1 VKWLLRI
8 AVVLAIAA
16 GIGWFYRIEL
26 MLEAI
31 GVAAKLRY
39 PVGPHR
45 EIEWSTGPAQPA
57 SPPAERPPNIVL
69 IVADDLGWNDITFGG
84 GGVAGGSVPTPHID
98 SIAADGVQ
106 FTNGYSS
113 SGTCAPSRAALMSGR
128 YPTRF
133 GFEFTPTPPAMLP
146 IVARM
151 AKEAAEK
158 TGRRKPIT
166 YFDQPGR
173 QSLPFEE
180 MGVPASEI
188 TLAETLQSAGY
199 HTTHIG
205 KWHLGRANGMAPH
218 DQGFDESLLMASGLY
233 LREDDPDVVNSKQ
246 DFDPIDRFLW
256 KGLQFAASFNGS
268 EYFEPGGYLT
278 DYYTDEAVRVI
289 DANANRPLFLYLAH
303 WAPHTPLQATK
314 ADYDALSHI
323 EDHTLRVYAAMIRA
337 LDRGVGRVLEALRA
351 NGLEE
356 NTLVIFTS
364 DNGGAHYIGL
374 PEINRPYRGWKIS
387 HFEGG
392 IHVPYFM
399 RWPARIAAGSR
410 YEEPVH
416 HFDVYAT
423 AAAAAGAPLPSDR
436 KMDGVDL
443 VPFAGGETRG
453 APHDRLFWRQGH
465 YQVVLSDGWKL
476 QRTARPDKTW
486 LFHLRDDPTERRN
499 VAADHPAKVE
509 ELLALLAAHNAEQ
522 SEPAWPALIEAPT
535 SIDKTLRDPPSPDDE
550 YIYWPN

>member
-1 VKWLLRI
+1 MKWLLRI
-8 AVVLAIAA
+8 AVILAIAA
-16 GIGWFYRIEL
+16 GIAWFYRIEL
-26 MLEAI
+26 MLEGI
-31 GVAAKLRY
+31 GVAVKIRT

-45 EIEWSTGPAQPA
+45 EIEWSTGPAQPV

-69 IVADDLGWNDITFGG
+69 IVADDLGWNDLTFGG

-133 GFEFTPTPPAMLP
+133 GFEFTPTPPMMLP
-146 IVARM
+146 MVARM
-151 AKEAAEK
+151 ANEAAEK
-158 TGRRKPIT
+158 TSRRKVIT
-166 YFDQPGR
+166 YFDQPDR
-173 QSLPFEE
+173 RALPFEE

-188 TLAETLQSAGY
+188 TLAETLKSAGY
-199 HTTHIG
+199 HTAHIG
-205 KWHLGRANGMAPH
+205 KWHLGYANGMAPH

-289 DANANRPLFLYLAH
+289 DANAHRPLFLYLAH

-337 LDRGVGRVLEALRA
+337 LDRSVGRVLQALRA
-351 NGLEE
+351 NGLERGE
-356 NTLVIFTS
+356 HPRHLHLGQRRRPLHRAVRDQSALPRLEDQPLRGRYPRTLLHALAGANRCRLPVRGARPPLRRLRNRRGS
-364 DNGGAHYIGL
+364 GGGVPAL
-374 PEINRPYRGWKIS
+374 RPEDGRG
-387 HFEGG
+387 
-392 IHVPYFM
+392 
-399 RWPARIAAGSR
+399 GSR
-410 YEEPVH
+410 SV
-416 HFDVYAT
+416 
-423 AAAAAGAPLPSDR
+423 R
-436 KMDGVDL
+436 
-443 VPFAGGETRG
+443 
-453 APHDRLFWRQGH
+453 
-465 YQVVLSDGWKL
+465 
-476 QRTARPDKTW
+476 AR
-486 LFHLRDDPTERRN
+486 
-499 VAADHPAKVE
+499 
-509 ELLALLAAHNAEQ
+509 
-522 SEPAWPALIEAPT
+522 
-535 SIDKTLRDPPSPDDE
+535 
-550 YIYWPN
+550 